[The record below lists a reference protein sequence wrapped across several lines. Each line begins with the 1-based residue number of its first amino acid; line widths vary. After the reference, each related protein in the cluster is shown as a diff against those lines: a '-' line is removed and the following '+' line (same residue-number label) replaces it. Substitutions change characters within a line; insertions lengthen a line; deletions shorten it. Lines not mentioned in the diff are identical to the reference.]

1 MGGGASIRSQPANF
15 ARESNPSS
23 RLVKILLKDYIQ
35 CKRAIYKRQERGHT
49 LEPHSLKPISRKETT
64 VQPTK
69 ATERS
74 SEKGDAHTQAKPT
87 RSPRKPQ
94 YSQRRRPRGR
104 KERED
109 THTQA
114 KNSEH
119 STANKGDRGR
129 HTRTTLRK
137 TEMKSVTNDLTDTAI
152 GSPLALEKNAPV
164 PRPKTFK
171 KQR

>member
-35 CKRAIYKRQERGHT
+35 CKRAIYKRQERTHT

-74 SEKGDAHTQAKPT
+74 SEKGDTHTQAKPT

-109 THTQA
+109 THSSKKLRAQYSQQRQPRET
-114 KNSEH
+114 H
-119 STANKGDRGR
+119 SNHTKKDRNEKCHQRPYR
-129 HTRTTLRK
+129 HGHRLPIGVGKKRASAE
-137 TEMKSVTNDLTDTAI
+137 TENV
-152 GSPLALEKNAPV
+152 
-164 PRPKTFK
+164 
-171 KQR
+171 